1 MSSHKDGN
9 ILDTFFG
16 FLGLA
21 SELAWPVLT
30 VVFLVLA
37 HRISQDKDMNV
48 QTVLRPAMS
57 KLKTIIGQRFILFF
71 FATLFTVVEQ
81 ICHVFAPVKTNANDL
96 IWGFLTELGIDPLRI
111 LIGLASMAGWIICQ
125 YIIFLDNMLDDQSVD
140 EAHKHGKM
148 RFLLFVVANMASA
161 MAIVLGSFLLLVPGL
176 FLYTILWIAP
186 AISICERRGIT
197 AIGRCFILADK
208 EFWSVAKVVLPFSL
222 AMSVTAAVPDI
233 MALVINSKILL
244 ASTTAVCN
252 ILVFAITVLSWQCQY
267 DLYKYLV
274 KSNYGVQDDPTA
286 KTSEPQT

>member
-71 FATLFTVVEQ
+71 FATLFTVAEQ
-81 ICHVFAPVKTNANDL
+81 ICHVFAPIKTNANDL

-125 YIIFLDNMLDDQSVD
+125 YIVFSDNMLDDQSVE
-140 EAHKHGKM
+140 EANKQGKM
-148 RFLLFVVANMASA
+148 RFLLFVLANMASA
-161 MAIVLGSFLLLVPGL
+161 LAIVLGSLLLLVPGL
-176 FLYTILWIAP
+176 FLYAILWIAP
-186 AISICERRGIT
+186 AISICERRGLT

-222 AMSVTAAVPDI
+222 ALSITAAVPDL
-233 MALVINSKILL
+233 MALVWTNKILL

-252 ILVFAITVLSWQCQY
+252 ILVFTITVLSWQCQY
-267 DLYKYLV
+267 DLYRYLV
-274 KSNYGVQDDPTA
+274 VANQKSASSPT
-286 KTSEPQT
+286 PMR